1 MPLDVPKQPD
11 VPKQLDVRTQLD
23 VPEPLDLRMQLDVLA
38 IAAHPD
44 DAEISAGGILLRL
57 AAAGKR
63 VGILDLTR
71 GELGTRGDA
80 ATRAREVA
88 AADRVLGTV
97 WRGNLDLGDGRV
109 ADTHEA
115 RAAVAA
121 VLRELRPAVVLAQHF
136 EDLHPDHAAA
146 GKLARAAWYLAGLR
160 KLAEMVGTHAAFR
173 PPRLY
178 HFMGHVPF
186 EPSLVADVTS
196 VWERK
201 VELIRCYAS
210 QLAPMDA
217 SDRGAHLLFGA
228 DVLARAET
236 KARYF
241 GERIGARYGEPL
253 LHVGPLPA
261 FEAPL

>member
-1 MPLDVPKQPD
+1 M
-11 VPKQLDVRTQLD
+11 T
-23 VPEPLDLRMQLDVLA
+23 QLDVLA

-44 DAEISAGGILLRL
+44 DAEISVGGTLLSC

-80 ATRAREVA
+80 AQRAREVA
-88 AADRVLGTV
+88 AADRVLGTA

-109 ADTHEA
+109 ADTLDAREA
-115 RAAVAA
+115 LAR
-121 VLRELRPAVVLAQHF
+121 VLRDLRPALVLAHHR

-146 GKLARAAWYLAGLR
+146 GALARAAWYLAGLR
-160 KLAEMVGTHAAFR
+160 RLAERDGGPSAFR
-173 PPRLY
+173 PPRLL
-178 HFMGHVPF
+178 HFAGHVPL
-186 EPSLVADVTS
+186 EPTLVVDISA

-210 QLAPMDA
+210 QLEPADA
-217 SDRGAHLLFGA
+217 QDRGQHLLFGA

-261 FEAPL
+261 DVTRLF